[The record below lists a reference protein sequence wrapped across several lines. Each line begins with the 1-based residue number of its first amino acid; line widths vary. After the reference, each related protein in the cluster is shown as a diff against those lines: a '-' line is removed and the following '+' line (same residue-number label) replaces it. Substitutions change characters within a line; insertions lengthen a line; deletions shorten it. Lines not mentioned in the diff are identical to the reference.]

1 MSKILFFLLIISSS
15 YLQAQSTLIT
25 GKIIVDDAEE
35 VIDLEG
41 TLIENLTTKAKTK
54 ANNVGLFS
62 INVNLNDEL
71 LIKHTGIEERRL
83 KVSERMITKG
93 FVTIHVNIEVIEL
106 KEANISKLNI
116 DKLNKLGKNKS
127 ASKEI
132 VDATGVNDKEF
143 QKAVVERHNWA
154 AFHRKDNPYAGNL
167 LEIVKLFKTPNGKGI
182 LDKKR
187 ISTYEKIIDLKS
199 VIGETFFIKDLKLS
213 RSQIID
219 FIGTCYYSNN
229 FDKLIRKKNFNRI
242 KQILKEQAPNY
253 LSIINQKPIEHE

>member
-1 MSKILFFLLIISSS
+1 MSKILFFLFIISSS

-25 GKIIVDDAEE
+25 GKIIVDDADE

-83 KVSERMITKG
+83 KVSESMIAKG

-106 KEANISKLNI
+106 KEANISKL
-116 DKLNKLGKNKS
+116 DKNSLKNLGKNKS

-143 QKAVVERHNWA
+143 QKTVVERHNWA

-182 LDKKR
+182 LDKRR

-199 VIGETFFIKDLKLS
+199 VIGETFFIKELKLS
-213 RSQIID
+213 RSQIMD

-253 LSIINQKPIEHE
+253 LSIINQKSLEHE